1 MYLKQMATVALLTV
15 ASADAALKMDVL
27 HNISKKKLSKRETL
41 PIHFLKLVLPWY

>member
-27 HNISKKKLSKRETL
+27 HNISKKKK
-41 PIHFLKLVLPWY
+41 